1 MNIKSGF
8 KYRIYPNQE
17 QQDKLAVQFGHT
29 RFVYNLYLATRRD
42 YYAATGKSSGYHDCA
57 NDLTKLKKEADHAW
71 LKEADSQAL
80 QQSLKDLDAAFG
92 RFFKGLG
99 GYPKFKSRHHKQ
111 SYRYPQRFKLNESRI
126 YLPKVGWVKIVL
138 HRAIRGKMKSCTV
151 SRTKTG
157 KYFVSIL
164 CEWELE
170 QPDPTH
176 DSVGIDLGISHFA
189 ILSTG
194 EKIDN
199 PRHLK
204 RAERRLKIRQRRLS
218 RKKKGSSNRDKAR
231 RRVAAT
237 HEKIANQRRD
247 FHHKTSRELVDRF
260 GYIALES
267 LNVSGMM
274 KNHKLAKVISDVG
287 WSQFVNFLI
296 YKQGW
301 SGGTVDQI
309 DQWYPSSKTCSDCG
323 AINRSL
329 KLSTREWYCDSCGAI
344 HDRDTNAGIN
354 ILNHSLNTN
363 TVGATEIYAREI
375 RPVVRQSAREAQ
387 LL

>member
-309 DQWYPSSKTCSDCG
+309 DQWYPSSQTCSDCG

>member
-157 KYFVSIL
+157 KYFVSML
-164 CEWELE
+164 CEWQLE

-309 DQWYPSSKTCSDCG
+309 DQWYPSSQTCSDCG